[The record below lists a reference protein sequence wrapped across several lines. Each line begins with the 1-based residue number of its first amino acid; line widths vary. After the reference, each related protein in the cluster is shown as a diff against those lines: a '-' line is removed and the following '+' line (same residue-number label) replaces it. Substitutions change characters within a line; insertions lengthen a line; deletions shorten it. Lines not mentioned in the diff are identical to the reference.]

1 MSDERK
7 KDDIAFNVLR
17 SPRDRKRDADIR
29 KAELLARGMT
39 PQQTE
44 ASVERLKDEA
54 VRSFFGE
61 AGIPPDLKQGWAI
74 YEQRRKQRAKV
85 GAPLPPGGCL
95 LLGREAT
102 VAGVMAEAHMK
113 LSVALRIDSAAI
125 KLRLKRDDADRV
137 NLVADVDPPN
147 DWIMPVSVG
156 GEAQTPQEA
165 AKIYIKSALIQ
176 INAWFREEV
185 GRRLD
190 ACAVVRTDLQQALE
204 PWAGDGR

>member
-1 MSDERK
+1 MNDKRE
-7 KDDIAFNVLR
+7 DIAFNVL
-17 SPRDRKRDADIR
+17 SGGKDRERDADIR
-29 KAELLARGMT
+29 KAEQLARGMS

-44 ASVERLKDEA
+44 ASAERLKDEA
-54 VRSFFGE
+54 VRAFFGE
-61 AGIPPDLKQGWAI
+61 EGIPPDLKKGWAI
-74 YEQRRKQRAKV
+74 YEQRREQRVKV

-125 KLRLKRDDADRV
+125 KLRLKRDEAGRV
-137 NLVADVDPPN
+137 NLVADVDPPS
-147 DWIMPVSVG
+147 DWIMPVAIG